1 MKHVAPFAVL
11 GALCVFCVQPAGAE
25 SPIVGTWKLQ
35 SFTREIV
42 ATGKRDNPF
51 GDQPHGYASYSPDGR
66 TIGIMTKGERVKPAG
81 PLPTDQEKIELFGSM
96 VSYAGTYQVEG
107 NKVLIRVDIS
117 WNQAWTGTV
126 QTRFF
131 KVEGDTLTLT
141 TPVMEAVLDGQEV
154 RSVLVWKKVQ

>member
-1 MKHVAPFAVL
+1 MKHVAPLALL
-11 GALCVFCVQPAGAE
+11 GALCVLCVQPADAE

-42 ATGKRDNPF
+42 ATGRRDNPF
-51 GDQPHGYASYSPDGR
+51 GEQPQGYVIFSPDGHSC
-66 TIGIMTKGERVKPAG
+66 GIITKGERVRPAG

-96 VSYAGTYQVEG
+96 VSYASTYQVEG
-107 NKVLIRVDIS
+107 NKVFLRVDIS

-126 QTRFF
+126 QARFF

-141 TPVMEAVLDGQEV
+141 TPVMKMLDGQEG